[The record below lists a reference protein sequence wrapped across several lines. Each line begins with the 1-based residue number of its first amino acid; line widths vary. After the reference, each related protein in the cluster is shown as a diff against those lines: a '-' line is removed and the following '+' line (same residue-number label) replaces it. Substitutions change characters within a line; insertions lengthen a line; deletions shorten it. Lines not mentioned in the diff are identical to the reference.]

1 MKRKNNNNNDSDS
14 DDENI
19 LKTIQVQDDHI
30 YFYGDVNLE
39 NAMNL
44 VMIINKLN
52 SEKKNMM
59 NYFFIFKVMVV
70 Q

>member
-52 SEKKNMM
+52 SEKKK
-59 NYFFIFKVMVV
+59 YDELFFIFKVMVV